1 MVSPSIIA
9 AASPSFTV
17 GAFGTGTVVVADAG
31 IVVVALPDGVTSGFA
46 SVVIVLPDGMVLT
59 ELCPLLAPLP
69 SATVV
74 AEDPAAVVAEDGVVV
89 EVVEVV
95 VEVEDDPE
103 ITNVTETLPEPH
115 CAVDAAVARTVQLP
129 AAVYVRTPVDDPTV
143 QPVVPALVTT

>member
-9 AASPSFTV
+9 APSPSFTV

-69 SATVV
+69 SA
-74 AEDPAAVVAEDGVVV
+74 AVVAEDGVVV
-89 EVVEVV
+89 EV

-143 QPVVPALVTT
+143 QPVVPALVTA

>member
-89 EVVEVV
+89 EVV

-143 QPVVPALVTT
+143 QPVVPALVTA

>member
-89 EVVEVV
+89 EVVEV
-95 VEVEDDPE
+95 EDDPE

-143 QPVVPALVTT
+143 QPVVPALVTA

>member
-89 EVVEVV
+89 EVVEVD
-95 VEVEDDPE
+95 DDPE

-143 QPVVPALVTT
+143 QPVVPALVTA